1 MLPTIIIASIIA
13 VIFIAIVVKGIVNI
27 KKGKGICSC
36 GCSCGECSMSEYC
49 HGNKK

>member
-1 MLPTIIIASIIA
+1 MVATIIIGSLIA
-13 VIFIAIVVKGIVNI
+13 LIFIAIVVKGIMNL

-49 HGNKK
+49 NSNKK